1 MNNKPS
7 SPWENI
13 ACKMARSDNAVEFTP
28 VQQKA
33 LDIIARHSPEML
45 RGDRKLTMSD
55 DDILAICL
63 DLSQCSSAEKRE
75 RFNFVARSIEWGN
88 RYLDWD
94 IPLSPFFHSVNR
106 EKNLLQPNIY
116 LNQHKAENLAVA
128 FFQDLENR
136 VPQTHEEYS
145 AQILF
150 SAIFFGGLLDS
161 WYQAYLQSL
170 KLGNI
175 FQSGTWLWVEMK
187 RHIKRK
193 VNHSEHKR
201 WVADPLTQLL
211 IYRYLNNKATLP
223 KNHSSISAWK
233 VLRNLLHTLSLPG
246 SDTPDSLSELRN
258 WGIARNL
265 HYLPGSSIG
274 YATGNLTSTSLPIEP
289 WLRIMT
295 GKMVPVKKREIRESH
310 QQKINAA
317 EIIQNTDTSIAA
329 QLALLEKARK
339 LISVKD
345 TQKEITAKKGRALLN
360 SFIKEHQSE
369 IAPALQLFIYWSIQ
383 LLSKRVSV
391 AERRKSSALKVR
403 SALRYWSEIGAPLIR
418 GFGTDSPINLDPL
431 DLEDIYAE
439 IALRLENSPY
449 SVGRLGQFHAYLEV
463 FYRVPEIEWGDLID
477 EKGQIVTKVDAN
489 LICPSTYRAILESLG
504 WNDAKRDRWQTLYI
518 IATILGYRCGL
529 RPGEIRALRL
539 IDIQGITKF
548 EVIVRNTR
556 FKTTKS
562 AAGVRRIPISALAPQ
577 EELSFILDFLKER
590 KAEGNVFG
598 DGHFMAHPTQKAG
611 LLSDEDIFNP
621 IREIIQKVTKDETLR
636 FYHLRHSF
644 LTLNNI
650 SLLLDERIS
659 QTGVFAFEHD
669 QFSTAKRKQL
679 KSDLMLS
686 DGAAQKQQ
694 YILAMFAGHSNPRTS
709 NKHYIHLSDWALA
722 YLLRHPEYP
731 IPVKHAAIQK
741 ITGLSRPRVFEL
753 LMSVK
758 NTQQHLLVPFV
769 ESRAGKFAKT
779 LSHPLMLKNKKGRKA
794 AHKINSASVTP
805 LPDWAEIISKQEEFG
820 VNLNKLSRADWDLAA
835 RFYENFRSLDGRRRK
850 TAIKIVNEALASYST
865 RWGGYVCGTYS
876 SASKLVGFIQLC
888 GVKKSNIYVLHHP
901 RRNQTEE
908 EYHPY
913 SRQWCEAL
921 RMPQKQVTIG
931 EYANTK
937 GSANR
942 GLITIKILNSNPDL
956 VTRSRKPKSAHGFIN
971 ALKIIKIAAN
981 Q

>member
-1 MNNKPS
+1 
-7 SPWENI
+7 
-13 ACKMARSDNAVEFTP
+13 MARSENAVEFTP

-33 LDIIARHSPEML
+33 LDIIARHSPDML
-45 RGDRKLTMSD
+45 RGDRELTMSD
-55 DDILAICL
+55 DDILAISQ
-63 DLSQCSSAEKRE
+63 DLSRCSSTEKRE
-75 RFNFVARSIEWGN
+75 RFNFIARGIEWGN

-106 EKNLLQPNIY
+106 ENNLLQPNIY

-128 FFQDLENR
+128 FCQDLEKR
-136 VPQTHEEYS
+136 VPESHEEYS

-150 SAIFFGGLLDS
+150 SAIFFGGLLDIR
-161 WYQAYLQSL
+161 WYQSYLQSL
-170 KLGNI
+170 KQGNI
-175 FQSGTWLWVEMK
+175 YQSGSWLWVEME

-193 VNHSEHKR
+193 VTHSEHKR

-211 IYRYLNNKATLP
+211 IYRYLNNKSSLP
-223 KNHSSISAWK
+223 EKHRSISAWK
-233 VLRNLLHTLSLPG
+233 VLRNLLHTLPLPD
-246 SDTPDSLSELRN
+246 SETPSSLSELRN

-317 EIIQNTDTSIAA
+317 EIIQNTDTSITA

-345 TQKEITAKKGRALLN
+345 TEEEITAKKGRALLKG
-360 SFIKEHQSE
+360 FIKEHQGE
-369 IAPALQLFIYWSIQ
+369 LAPALQLFIYWSIQ
-383 LLSKRVSV
+383 LLSKRVSS
-391 AERRKSSALKVR
+391 AEHRKSSALKVR
-403 SALRYWSEIGAPLIR
+403 SVLRYWSEIGAPLIR
-418 GFGTDSPINLDPL
+418 GFDTESPLNMDPL

-489 LICPSTYRAILESLG
+489 LICPFTYETILDSLG
-504 WNDAKRDRWQTLYI
+504 WHDPSKDRWHTLYI

-556 FKTTKS
+556 YKTTKS

-598 DGHFMAHPTQKAG
+598 DQHFLAHPTQKEG
-611 LLSDEDIFNP
+611 MLSDESIFEP
-621 IREIIQKVTKDETLR
+621 IREIIRKITSDETLR

-644 LTLNNI
+644 MTFNNI

-659 QTGVFAFEHD
+659 KTDVFALEHD
-669 QFSTAKRKQL
+669 QFSPARCKKL
-679 KSDLMLS
+679 KSDLMLNNA
-686 DGAAQKQQ
+686 AAQKQQ
-694 YILAMFAGHSNPRTS
+694 YIFSMFSGHSNPRTS

-731 IPVKHAAIQK
+731 IPVNHAGIQR
-741 ITGLSRPRVFEL
+741 ISGLSRPRVFEL
-753 LMSVK
+753 LRSVK
-758 NTQQHLLVPFV
+758 IKQQHLLVPFV
-769 ESRAGKFAKT
+769 ECRAGKFDKT
-779 LSHPLMLKNKKGRKA
+779 LSHPLMLKNKKGRKPGP
-794 AHKINSASVTP
+794 KINSASISP
-805 LPDWAEIISKQEEFG
+805 LPDWAEIIGRQEEFG
-820 VNLNKLSRADWDLAA
+820 VNLDKLSRPDWDLAA
-835 RFYENFRSLDGRRRK
+835 MVYENIRVMDGRRRK
-850 TAIKIVNEALASYST
+850 TAIKVANDALNSFST
-865 RWGGYVCGTYS
+865 RWGGYVCSTDS
-876 SASKLVGFIQLC
+876 SASKLVEFIQLC
-888 GVKKSNIYVLHHP
+888 GIKKSSIYALHHP

-908 EYHPY
+908 EYHFHTK
-913 SRQWCEAL
+913 RWREVIGIT
-921 RMPQKQVTIG
+921 QKQVSIG
-931 EYANTK
+931 EYAK
-937 GSANR
+937 AKDSANR
-942 GLITIKILNSNPDL
+942 GLVTIKIFSTQPELKD
-956 VTRSRKPKSAHGFIN
+956 RERKPKSSDGFKS
-971 ALKIIKIAAN
+971 ALKLISLTLK
-981 Q
+981 